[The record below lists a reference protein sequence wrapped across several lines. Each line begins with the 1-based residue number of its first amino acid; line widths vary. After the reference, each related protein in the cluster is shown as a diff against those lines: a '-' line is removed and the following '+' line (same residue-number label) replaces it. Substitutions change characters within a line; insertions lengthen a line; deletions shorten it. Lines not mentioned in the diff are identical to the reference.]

1 MGERIKKCICLIF
14 CVITGITAAGCSIMG
29 QDTGQRVAVE
39 FTVVPADEVPS
50 GLMEIIES
58 HKTEEIQMT
67 WEGDEGMYLIRGY
80 GEQPTGGYSIIVDA
94 VELGEDGLH
103 VTTTLIGPSNE
114 EKPAQEPSCPYIV
127 LRVEDARQDVIFE
140 P

>member
-1 MGERIKKCICLIF
+1 MR
-14 CVITGITAAGCSIMG
+14 

-39 FTVVPADEVPS
+39 FTVVSADEVPS

-127 LRVEDARQDVIFE
+127 LRVEDARQEVIFE